1 MDDPLVTEDQVP
13 SYELV
18 KEKFNKIDSSVII
31 ARTFYVPDNLIYRFQ
46 LVRKDKMCI
55 VEIPKRILDDLKNDN
70 SSSEQE
76 LTAILN
82 SYLNNSECWSKV

>member
-76 LTAILN
+76 LTEILN